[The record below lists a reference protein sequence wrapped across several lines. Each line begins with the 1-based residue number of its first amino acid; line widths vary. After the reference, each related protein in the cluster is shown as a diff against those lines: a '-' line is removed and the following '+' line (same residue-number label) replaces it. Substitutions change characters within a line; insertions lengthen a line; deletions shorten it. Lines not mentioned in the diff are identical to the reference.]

1 MEEKKVIEEQAAEQ
15 TTSQENENVQVN
27 EVDALK
33 KRIEE
38 LEKELKDT
46 KSSKDYYWSQYSKNL
61 SKVDML
67 KNAIK
72 MLSEKF
78 NFSNADILEAVVHGS
93 NMDLDDMLNK
103 MSGSF

>member
-15 TTSQENENVQVN
+15 TTSQENENMN

-61 SKVDML
+61 GKVDML

-78 NFSNADILEAVVHGS
+78 NFTNADILEAVVHGS

-103 MSGSF
+103 MTGSF

>member
-38 LEKELKDT
+38 LEKELKDM
-46 KSSKDYYWSQYSKNL
+46 KSSKDYYWNQYSKNL
-61 SKVDML
+61 GKVDLL

-72 MLSEKF
+72 KLSEKF
-78 NFSNADILEAVVHGS
+78 NFGNADILEAVVQGS
-93 NMDLDDMLNK
+93 DMDLDDVLNK

>member
-46 KSSKDYYWSQYSKNL
+46 KSSKDYYWNQYSKNL

>member
-1 MEEKKVIEEQAAEQ
+1 MEEKNLTEVQAAEQ

-46 KSSKDYYWSQYSKNL
+46 KSSKDYYWNQYSKNL